1 MIRLKTLLSLAA
13 LVIFAIGYSA
23 TSNAAQ
29 NLSNAARPGA
39 AQNFSQFLVGKK
51 PLKITPLQ
59 RSAVLSARHFGGQN
73 FSCNGSYCACTGDAD
88 CNDMFTTNV
97 CGPTAVCIGTS
108 CFCGRH

>member
-39 AQNFSQFLVGKK
+39 AQEIFRNSSSE
-51 PLKITPLQ
+51 
-59 RSAVLSARHFGGQN
+59 RSR
-73 FSCNGSYCACTGDAD
+73 
-88 CNDMFTTNV
+88 
-97 CGPTAVCIGTS
+97 
-108 CFCGRH
+108 